1 MTFNEIVENGA
12 LMDDCKP
19 KAIHSFLMLAYEL
32 GKEPTLE
39 QFEKAT
45 GLKKSSYYRVRKQY
59 RELQENPLF

>member
-1 MTFNEIVENGA
+1 MTFKELAENGA
-12 LMDDCKP
+12 MMDDCKP
-19 KAIHSFLMLAYEL
+19 KAIHGFLMLTYEL